1 MTAATDARWMARALR
16 LAQRGGAQTSPNP
29 RVGCVLVRDGEL
41 VGEGWHRRAGGPHAE
56 VEALRQA
63 GEAATGATA
72 YVTLE
77 PCSHHGRTPPCA
89 DALLRASVAR
99 VVAAM
104 QDPNP
109 LVAGR
114 GLSYLR
120 AAGVDV
126 EHGLMADSAARL
138 NRGFIKRMRTGRPWV
153 RLKLAASLD
162 GRTAM
167 ASGESQWITGEAARR
182 DVHRWRGESDVVLTG
197 VDTVLADDPS
207 LNVRLPGEW
216 RQPVRAVLDSR
227 LRTPPRARL
236 LSLPGSTVIV
246 TGLSEAGER
255 AAALLAR
262 GAEVVTA
269 SMSGAHLDLP
279 AVFDLLG
286 QREANTVWVEC
297 GARLAG
303 ALLQAGLVDE
313 MVIYCAPRL
322 MGSSARGLAE
332 FAGLE
337 RLDQTPRLTLCEV
350 RHVGEDLRIVA
361 RPG

>member
-16 LAQRGGAQTSPNP
+16 LAERGGVQTSPNP
-29 RVGCVLVRDGEL
+29 RVGCVLVRDGKI

-63 GEAATGATA
+63 GDAAAGATA

-89 DALLRASVAR
+89 EALCGAGVAR

-114 GLSYLR
+114 GLSHLR
-120 AAGVDV
+120 AAGVRV
-126 EHGLMADSAARL
+126 EDGLMAGSAVRL
-138 NRGFIKRMRTGRPWV
+138 NPGFIKRMRTGMPWV

-167 ASGESQWITGEAARR
+167 ASGESQWITGEASRR
-182 DVHRWRGESDVVLTG
+182 DVHRWRGACDVVLTG
-197 VDTVLADDPS
+197 VDTVLADDPA

-216 RQPVRAVLDSR
+216 RQPLRVVLDSR
-227 LRTPPRARL
+227 LRTPPQARL
-236 LSLPGSTVIV
+236 LSLPGNTVIV
-246 TGLSEAGER
+246 TGLTEAGER
-255 AAALLAR
+255 TASLVAQ
-262 GAEVVTA
+262 GAEVVTVP
-269 SMSGAHLDLP
+269 MSGAHLDLT

-286 QREANTVWVEC
+286 QRGINTVWVEC
-297 GARLAG
+297 GARLSG
-303 ALLQAGLVDE
+303 ALLQARMVDE
-313 MVIYCAPRL
+313 MVVYSAPRL
-322 MGSSARGLAE
+322 MGTSARGLAE
-332 FAGLE
+332 FAGLD
-337 RLDQTPRLTLCEV
+337 RLDQTPRLALCEV
-350 RHVGEDLRIVA
+350 RRIGEDLRIVA
-361 RPG
+361 RPE